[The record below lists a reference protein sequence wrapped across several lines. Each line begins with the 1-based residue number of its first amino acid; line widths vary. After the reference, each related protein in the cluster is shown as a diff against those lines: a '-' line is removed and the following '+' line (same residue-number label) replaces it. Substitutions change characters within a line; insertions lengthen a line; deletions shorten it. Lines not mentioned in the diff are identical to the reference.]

1 MKEKILI
8 SACLL
13 GVNCKYNG
21 ENNYNKELIDKLK
34 EKYDLIPICPE
45 IMGGLSTPRNPA
57 EIKDKRVFNN
67 QGDEVT
73 AFFQKGAEEA
83 LKIAK
88 ILNVNKAILK
98 SKSPSCGKG
107 LIYDGSFS
115 STLIEGNGIT
125 TELLL
130 KNNIQVFNDKEI

>member
-1 MKEKILI
+1 MKEKVLI

-13 GVNCKYNG
+13 GVNCKYSG
-21 ENNYNKELIDKLK
+21 DNNYNKELIDKLN
-34 EKYDLIPICPE
+34 EQYDLIPICPE

-57 EIKDKRVFNN
+57 EIRDGKVFNN

-73 AFFQKGAEEA
+73 KDFQKGAEEA

-107 LIYDGSFS
+107 LIYDGKFNNK
-115 STLIEGNGIT
+115 LIEGNGIT
-125 TELLL
+125 TDLLL
-130 KNNIQVFNDKEI
+130 KNKIQVISDKEI